1 MNLEPLN
8 RIISEFPPG
17 SIVYHRAT
25 GKKGVITEYSIDGQ
39 QSVAITVAF
48 DHANNSMRCYPYELT
63 GNKPLDDD
71 DGEEWKED
79 FNLP

>member
-25 GKKGVITEYSIDGQ
+25 GKMGIVTEYRIDGQ
-39 QSVAITVAF
+39 CSVGITVAF
-48 DHANNSMRCYPYELT
+48 DHDSNSMTCYPYELT
-63 GNKPLDDD
+63 GTKPSRE
-71 DGEEWKED
+71 DGDEWKD
-79 FNLP
+79 QSSFK